1 VTTLGDF
8 TTLSLTIEDGIA
20 TLTLDRPERLNAIN
34 SRMGEEL
41 PAAFDLIDRDDEI
54 RAVIV
59 TGSGRAFCAGA
70 DLGEGSATFNYGKP
84 QPDLGGV
91 ITLRLFDCRK
101 PIIGAINGP
110 AIGFGATFTLPM
122 DVRIVSEDARFGFV
136 FSRLGIV
143 PEAASSWFL
152 PRIVGIATALDWTMS
167 GRIFDAAEA
176 LRGNLV
182 RSVHAAGELLPE
194 ARRIARQ
201 LTEGS
206 APVSVAMTRRM
217 CWEMLGAQ
225 HPRRAHEIDSAA
237 MHARGC
243 SADAAEGI
251 AAYLERRSAV
261 FPDQLSAHLDVPLL
275 ALGQG

>member
-1 VTTLGDF
+1 MAIGDF
-8 TTLSLTIEDGIA
+8 ATLSLAVEDGIA
-20 TLTLDRPERLNAIN
+20 TLTLDRPDRLNAIN
-34 SRMGEEL
+34 ATMGEEL
-41 PAAFDLIDRDDEI
+41 PAAFDLIDRDDQI

-70 DLGEGSATFNYGKP
+70 DLGEGATTFNYGKP
-84 QPDLGGV
+84 QADLGGV
-91 ITLRLFDCRK
+91 ITLRLFACCK
-101 PIIGAINGP
+101 PVIGAINGP

-152 PRIVGIATALDWTMS
+152 PRIVGISTALDWTMS

-182 RSVHAAGELLPE
+182 RSIHTGAELLPE

-217 CWEMLGAQ
+217 CWQMLGAD
-225 HPRRAHEIDSAA
+225 HPRRAHEIDSLA
-237 MHARGC
+237 MNARGA
-243 SADAAEGI
+243 SADASEGI
-251 AAYLERRSAV
+251 AAHLERRPALFHDRVSTY
-261 FPDQLSAHLDVPLL
+261 LDDPLL
-275 ALGQG
+275 ALSNV